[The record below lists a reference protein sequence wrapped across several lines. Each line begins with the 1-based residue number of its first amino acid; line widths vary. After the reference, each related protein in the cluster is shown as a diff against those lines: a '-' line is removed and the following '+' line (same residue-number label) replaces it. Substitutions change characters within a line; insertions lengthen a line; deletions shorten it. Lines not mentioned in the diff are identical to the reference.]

1 MPGRAA
7 GGYGLQ
13 LIVYVLSLIWT
24 LPCSTKDG
32 GGGEA
37 TQMDT
42 CIKVSQFTQAWA
54 FGMGHMEEN
63 CVLREKEASGNTGD
77 WILGP
82 MRMTSHQIW
91 CEVRL
96 SPEDSLGCTH

>member
-63 CVLREKEASGNTGD
+63 CVLREKEASGKH
-77 WILGP
+77 W
-82 MRMTSHQIW
+82 
-91 CEVRL
+91 RL
-96 SPEDSLGCTH
+96 DIGTNEDDFSSDMV